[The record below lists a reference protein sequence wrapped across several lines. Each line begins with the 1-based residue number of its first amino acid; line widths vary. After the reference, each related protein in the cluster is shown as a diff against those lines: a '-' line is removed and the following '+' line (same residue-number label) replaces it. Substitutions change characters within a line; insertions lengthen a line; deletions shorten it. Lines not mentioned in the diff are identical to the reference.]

1 MDEETLKEKGASSE
15 ITVKEIGWNRTE
27 KIKILGD
34 SVIENN
40 GEQTFHIGTN
50 QDVSPIVWT
59 NNLFRLITSFHSQST
74 LCYFSVTK
82 IVMSFYMT
90 FVFLTA
96 AQSTPRRSSV

>member
-27 KIKILGD
+27 KIKILGK

-59 NNLFRLITSFHSQST
+59 NNLFRLITSFHSRST
-74 LCYFSVTK
+74 LC
-82 IVMSFYMT
+82 
-90 FVFLTA
+90 
-96 AQSTPRRSSV
+96 